1 MTYKE
6 FAATLEQGKNIY
18 EQLFSKYGEAI
29 L

>member
-6 FAATLEQGKNIY
+6 FAAALEQGKNIY

>member
-18 EQLFSKYGEAI
+18 EHLFSKYGEAI

>member
-6 FAATLEQGKNIY
+6 FTPTLEQGKNIY

>member
-6 FAATLEQGKNIY
+6 FTATLEQGKNIH